1 LRTRDRKATLLG
13 EFTPGHTIEVM
24 VQAVDAQGR
33 LQGDE
38 ASPKAVITIAGKQ
51 DAPVAPTGVT
61 ATGYLLSI
69 LLAWTRP
76 ASYDYDVVEVWGG
89 VQSEQ
94 DLATKLGETR
104 GESWLDEVGS
114 APATR
119 YYWLRTRAT
128 SGQLSGWTD
137 PVNATTTAVVATQ
150 IDDFA
155 VGATKVF
162 LNTIVLSGDSW
173 SNNSPGAGSI
183 AWSAHYLTYQGH
195 YYLVA
200 AGSTALRYTY
210 WNAGQTGGSGTV
222 ASPYLTTYAATNT
235 YAQTANRFCIAVNIA
250 GAHQLV
256 WNSSANIVIGTAFI
270 LDAAITNA
278 KIGLLAVDTAN
289 IALLAVTDACINTL
303 SANKLTAGTIDASVI
318 TVTNL
323 NADNITAGTLVVGR
337 TEAKCT
343 NALADQT
350 SVNTAADTAKVQ
362 GSTIIVGGYIASDFL
377 TATNIRAGTL
387 TGRTVQTD
395 TGAVGHIKRFV
406 ASAVNNDAALYTDID
421 GVETRVWRVDDDTPG
436 FPGKALCELTS
447 PSGNVML
454 IAKGADDYT
463 TLTDCQIAQHATNPA
478 AAPMLYQSIKTG
490 GAGTFAYGIVGA
502 VPKYYINS
510 DGDIGLAGDIDVVA
524 NINAV
529 GNIVTSA
536 GNITSTLGSVTAALS
551 VTGNSIFATTSYFHG
566 ITQIVNAARAIVGI
580 TGLTLASGN
589 IVLTGAGALVDGVDV
604 DAHHARHENGGAD
617 ELSVAGL
624 SGVLADAQTP
634 VAHNQS
640 ATTIT
645 TGTLALDRG
654 GLANA
659 TFTNEQLLMKSP
671 DTATIVSSGYTAA
684 SFEAAGAIAT
694 HAALQSV
701 HGLAITAA
709 KTLTVQDNV
718 TITGALGTA
727 AYTAT
732 GAYAAAAHVGA
743 TGAAHGDA
751 TAEVAGFLT
760 AAGFS
765 AIIANTAK
773 TTNATHSGDVTGSGA
788 LTIVNKV
795 TMTGT
800 SPVSVS
806 GSPKVIAAGA
816 VAISMPAASSEAPG
830 HASAA
835 HITALIANTSKL
847 ADIEAGADVT
857 DATNVAA
864 AGALMDGDFGSNG
877 FMRRTAAGAYAIST
891 VGVSTGLTV
900 TTPTG
905 NYIISFANGLCTG
918 WAEA

>member
-640 ATTIT
+640 ASTIND
-645 TGTLALDRG
+645 GVLALARG

-659 TFTNEQLLMKSP
+659 TFTNSQFLMKSP

-684 SFEAAGAIAT
+684 SFAA
-694 HAALQSV
+694 SS
-701 HGLAITAA
+701 
-709 KTLTVQDNV
+709 
-718 TITGALGTA
+718 
-727 AYTAT
+727 
-732 GAYAAAAHVGA
+732 HVGA
-743 TGAAHGDA
+743 TGGAHGDA
-751 TAEVAGFLT
+751 TALVAGFLT

-773 TTNATHSGDVTGSGA
+773 TTNANHSGEVTGSGA
-788 LTIVNKV
+788 LTIANKV

-800 SPVSVS
+800 SPVSLS

-830 HASAA
+830 HATAA